1 MVINTGKEPEEAIE
15 ERVKKGIVQ
24 ETDIYK
30 YLGLVVNKL
39 GNLKDRILESNR
51 KCEVINGEIT
61 ANGENARQEKKKL
74 ESSLNYT
81 SLIPALLYVLEAW
94 AKTGKDEMNEIE
106 KIQERA
112 SKIMFNQP
120 ISTP

>member
-30 YLGLVVNKL
+30 YLGLVVNKV
-39 GNLKDRILESNR
+39 GNLKDRILELNR

-61 ANGENARQEKKKL
+61 ANGENTR
-74 ESSLNYT
+74 
-81 SLIPALLYVLEAW
+81 
-94 AKTGKDEMNEIE
+94 
-106 KIQERA
+106 
-112 SKIMFNQP
+112 
-120 ISTP
+120 

>member
-30 YLGLVVNKL
+30 YLGLVVNKV
-39 GNLKDRILESNR
+39 GNLKDHILELNR
-51 KCEVINGEIT
+51 KCEVINGENT
-61 ANGENARQEKKKL
+61 ANGENARQE
-74 ESSLNYT
+74 NG
-81 SLIPALLYVLEAW
+81 LEAW
-94 AKTGKDEMNEIE
+94 AKTSKDEMNVIE
-106 KIQERA
+106 KIQETA
-112 SKIMFNQP
+112 SKMMFNQS